1 MLALVV
7 VVVEVVVVIVIVI
20 VIGVVIAKLVLVI
33 AVTKLRFG
41 VDVVVVKGSLGRVG
55 WRVDWRKVRVRV
67 RRMRSMC
74 RWYSRRPWRSKWV
87 LVTFRCRGG
96 ELLKRLEMV
105 GALSRLGLMA
115 KVCHARAWEWQ
126 SVYPSIMSTF

>member
-7 VVVEVVVVIVIVI
+7 VVEVVVVIVI
-20 VIGVVIAKLVLVI
+20 VIGVVIAKLVLGI
-33 AVTKLRFG
+33 AVTKLTFG

-67 RRMRSMC
+67 RRRRSMC

-87 LVTFRCRGG
+87 LVTFRCRV
-96 ELLKRLEMV
+96 E
-105 GALSRLGLMA
+105 S
-115 KVCHARAWEWQ
+115 C
-126 SVYPSIMSTF
+126 